1 MKKKEIKNNLL
12 SITKYLVENYKIIQ
26 PVKLQKILYFL
37 YLDYLKENN
46 EKLFDEEFEAWVYGP
61 VVTKVFYHIK
71 HHGFNFEIEEDD
83 TLFEI
88 CSLNNDKIKSFID
101 EKINKYLNKS
111 TFDLVEIAHNTK
123 PWKNARKGLKDN
135 EISNNNINFSDMKDF
150 SKIWNI

>member
-12 SITKYLVENYKIIQ
+12 SITKYLVEKYKIIQ

-46 EKLFDEEFEAWVYGP
+46 EKLFDEEFEAIYGP

-71 HHGFNFEIEEDD
+71 YHGFNFEIEEDD

-88 CSLNNDKIKSFID
+88 CSLNNDKIKKFID
-101 EKINKYLNKS
+101 KKIDKYLNKS

-123 PWKNARKGLKDN
+123 PWQNARKYLKDN
-135 EISNNNINFSDMKDF
+135 EISNNNINFNDMKDF